1 MCLVINLLH
10 TYLLYL
16 ADHVCPTAESS
27 ISVDFADFKNVVDAF
42 TTLMRIFTEELSCA
56 NFITIRTICL
66 TRASKRLR
74 NEICRTTNIHDLFTL
89 LACNPFYF
97 NWMNV
102 EYLRTMAIAAG
113 NTRLLGILEN
123 YTDVVLSK
131 TLGEVWKFV
140 PSFHKT
146 KVKYYSK
153 VKARFH
159 RMNPDNI
166 TIEEL
171 KKYEPRFAKKIA
183 LHIMQVEKGSLTI
196 TWCILA
202 EEVYRGYQ
210 LALNIPQESRQDT
223 FLQIGKWV
231 VFHPQSVLQELKKA
245 HG

>member
-1 MCLVINLLH
+1 MYILH
-10 TYLLYL
+10 FNCIYV
-16 ADHVCPTAESS
+16 AGHIPVCHTGESS
-27 ISVDFADFKNVVDAF
+27 ITVNFADFKNVVDAF
-42 TTLMRIFTEELSCA
+42 TTLMRIFTEELSHA
-56 NFITIRTICL
+56 NFLTIRTICL
-66 TRASKRLR
+66 TRASKRLQ

-89 LACNPFYF
+89 FARNRFYF

-113 NTRLLGILEN
+113 NTRLLDILKN

-131 TLGEVWKFV
+131 TLGEVWDFI

-146 KVKYYSK
+146 KLKYYSE

-159 RMNPDNI
+159 GLNPDNI
-166 TIEEL
+166 TIKEL

-183 LHIMQVEKGSLTI
+183 LHIMRVEKGSLTI

-202 EEVYRGYQ
+202 EEAYRGYQ
-210 LALNIPQESRQDT
+210 LAVNMPQGSRQDT
-223 FLQIGKWV
+223 FLQIGEWV

-245 HG
+245 YG